1 ACRRGAS
8 RWRTRTRPSPWGC
21 HRSGARTRRSRPF
34 DGFRCSSVH
43 RPPTPTLP
51 RKGGGRMTQRGR
63 ERLKLAVADDRLP
76 FDEEVPHR
84 AGVAKHKGG
93 HRIGFR
99 AAVVQ
104 VVDGEEGDVGPLSDL
119 DGADV
124 IASKACGPA
133 AGGGQ

>member
-1 ACRRGAS
+1 
-8 RWRTRTRPSPWGC
+8 
-21 HRSGARTRRSRPF
+21 
-34 DGFRCSSVH
+34 
-43 RPPTPTLP
+43 
-51 RKGGGRMTQRGR
+51 MTQRGR

-84 AGVAKHKGG
+84 AGVAKHKRG

-119 DGADV
+119 DGPDV
-124 IASKACGPA
+124 IATQARGPA
-133 AGGGQ
+133 AGGDPQGLARRHGYGTLPCPGGEQGLARLGEQIAAVV